1 MSEERLEKIESK
13 IMLLEE
19 SAHELSA
26 TLYQQQKK
34 IDQLKALCDSLVT
47 HVRELAQA
55 IDEGASG
62 NEPPPH
68 Y

>member
-26 TLYQQQKK
+26 AIYQQQKK
-34 IDQLKALCDSLVT
+34 IDGLHAVCESLVM
-47 HVRELAQA
+47 HVRELAQSIQESA
-55 IDEGASG
+55 PR

>member
-19 SAHELSA
+19 SAQALSA
-26 TLYQQQKK
+26 TIYQQQKK
-34 IDQLKALCDSLVT
+34 IDQLQALCESLVT
-47 HVRELAQA
+47 HVRELSQA
-55 IDEGASG
+55 MDEGASG